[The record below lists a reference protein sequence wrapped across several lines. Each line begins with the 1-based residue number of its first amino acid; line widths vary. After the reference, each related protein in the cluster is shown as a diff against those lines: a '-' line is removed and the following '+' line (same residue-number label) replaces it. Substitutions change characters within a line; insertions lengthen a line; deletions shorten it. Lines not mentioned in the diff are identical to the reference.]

1 MFCCRGFENLIGNV
15 GQRGISALVYDTPR
29 GFRFSLQGRAV
40 SKEDELFLTHNPSP
54 TPLPI
59 KGNMSL
65 SANIG
70 LNYCPFCGRDLQ
82 ALINPSTKK
91 RFEALA
97 EEHKKIDQPL
107 WANS

>member
-1 MFCCRGFENLIGNV
+1 MFCCQGFENLIGNV
-15 GQRGISALVYDTPR
+15 GQRGISALVYDTAR

-40 SKEDELFLTHNPSP
+40 SKEDELFLTQNPSAGR
-54 TPLPI
+54 LPI

-70 LNYCPFCGRDLQ
+70 LNYCPFCGRVLQ

-97 EEHKKIDQPL
+97 EEHKKIDRPL

>member
-40 SKEDELFLTHNPSP
+40 SKEDELFLTQNP

-82 ALINPSTKK
+82 TLITSSTKK
-91 RFEALA
+91 RFAVLA
-97 EEHKKIDQPL
+97 EEHKKIDQRL
-107 WANS
+107 Y